1 MKIIVTGGSGF
12 IGSALIRFLINETT
26 HEVLNLDS
34 LTYAGNPISLLSIDQ
49 SERYQFVRGDIR
61 DEQQLDRIFKNY
73 SPDLV
78 MHLAAESHVDRSLD
92 KPGEFI
98 STNVLGTFALLQAS
112 LRYYQKNERSAFR
125 FHHVST
131 DEVYGSLGAEG
142 LFTEN
147 SPYQPSSPY
156 SASKAASDHF
166 VRAWHTTYG
175 LPVVVTNCSNNYGPY
190 QFPEKLI
197 PLMVLNALQ
206 GKPMP
211 VYGNGQQVRDWLYVD
226 DHARALYLAATEGTI
241 GATYNI
247 GGHNE
252 RANLDVVETICHLM
266 NERLPEREFS
276 SLITHVTDRP
286 GHDTRYAID
295 ASWIEEDLGWKP
307 IETFESGL
315 AKTIDWYLDNPH
327 WCQIVQKPASSRETI
342 HSAETFEKK
351 ITLPTGEMSY
361 V

>member
-78 MHLAAESHVDRSLD
+78 MHLAAESHVDRSLN

-98 STNVLGTFALLQAS
+98 STNVFGTFALLQAS
-112 LRYYQKNERSAFR
+112 LRYYQRNERSKFR

-197 PLMVLNALQ
+197 PLMVLNALE

-226 DHARALYLAATEGTI
+226 DHARALYLAATEGSL

-252 RANLDVVETICHLM
+252 RTNLDVVETICHLL
-266 NERLPEREFS
+266 NRRLPEREFS
-276 SLITHVTDRP
+276 NLITHVTDRP

-295 ASWIEEDLGWKP
+295 ASRIEEDLGWTP

-327 WCQIVQKPASSRETI
+327 WCRIVQEPASSRGKVKP
-342 HSAETFEKK
+342 AETFENEHK
-351 ITLPTGEMSY
+351 PTIREMNY